1 MFKYVFFHQLK
12 DAQSRKI
19 KNYTVMKL
27 STSTEDYGL
36 VLRLAF
42 VLQLFEVSTPIKRIH
57 LGILLPIGRKG
68 FQRLGESL
76 QYVIEPA
83 IQHVYSEEIL
93 NPRDYNITYS
103 VVDSACNKFL
113 AVSHTY
119 NMRSVD
125 AFIGP
130 ACTEGCLAAG
140 LLAASLNKPM
150 ISYSCSSLDL
160 GRREFYFTFAR
171 TQPFTRTY
179 YYTTPLLL
187 SELMRYYEWKIA
199 GIIVNEDN
207 LWTPIANALNKH
219 LTDVNMT
226 VGYYG
231 MYTISKDFEHTSVLE
246 YAKRFSRSKFILEEG

>member
-1 MFKYVFFHQLK
+1 
-12 DAQSRKI
+12 
-19 KNYTVMKL
+19 MKL
-27 STSTEDYGL
+27 LTSKEDHSGL
-36 VLRLAF
+36 VLRIVL
-42 VLQLFEVSTPIKRIH
+42 VLQLLEVSTPIKEIQ

-76 QYVIEPA
+76 QYVIDPA
-83 IQHVYSEEIL
+83 IQHVYSKEIL
-93 NPRDYNITYS
+93 NPRDYNITYT
-103 VVDSACNKFL
+103 VVDSACNKLL
-113 AVSHTY
+113 AVWHTY

-160 GRREFYFTFAR
+160 GRRDFYFTFAR

-187 SELMRYYEWKIA
+187 RELMQYYKWKIA

-219 LTDVNMT
+219 LTDANMT

-231 MYTISKDFEHTSVLE
+231 VYTISKDFEHTSVLE
-246 YAKRFSRSKFILEEG
+246 YAKRFSRSKFILEDR